1 MWETVELREVRVF
14 LALAQEL
21 HFGRAAER
29 LGVTQSRVSQSLRE
43 LEHKLGER
51 LVHRTSR
58 RVALTA
64 AGERFLAEVEPAHQ
78 RLSAVLERAS
88 RHADEIA
95 GGLRIG
101 LLTAVSAGPRLI
113 ELIKAFEARHPGC
126 NVEVKELAL
135 SDRFEP
141 LRQGDVELMV
151 ARLPLEEQDLVAG
164 PIVSHELRV
173 LAVAADHPLSDR
185 SEVTTEDI
193 ADYEV
198 VDLTGLVPPDLA
210 DVLIP
215 ATAASG
221 RPMKR
226 RRLKHHD
233 WSELTTMIARGKIVH
248 PIVASVA
255 DQFDRPGIRCVPISD
270 LPVWT
275 SALVWRRGDSG
286 RRLRAFAEVAEELLG
301 DARPP
306 RGA

>member
-1 MWETVELREVRVF
+1 MWETIELREIRVF
-14 LALAQEL
+14 LALAREL
-21 HFGRAAER
+21 HFGRTAER
-29 LGVTQSRVSQSLRE
+29 LGLTQSRVSQSLRE

-78 RLSAVLERAS
+78 RFAAVLQRAG
-88 RHADEIA
+88 RDGREIE

-101 LLTAVSAGPRLI
+101 LRTAVSAGPRLI
-113 ELIKAFEARHPGC
+113 ELIKAFEERHSGC
-126 NVEVKELAL
+126 SVEVKELAL

-141 LRQGDVELMV
+141 LRHGDVDVMV
-151 ARLPLEEQDLVAG
+151 SRLPLEEPDLVAG
-164 PIVSHELRV
+164 PALSRDARL
-173 LAVAADHPLSDR
+173 LAVAEDHPLGAR
-185 SEVTTEDI
+185 AEVTTEDI

-198 VDLTGLVPPDLA
+198 VDITGLVPPELA
-210 DVLIP
+210 NVLIP
-215 ATAASG
+215 ETAASG

-233 WSELTTMIARGKIVH
+233 WSELITMIARGKIVH

-270 LPVWT
+270 LPLWT
-275 SALVWRRGDSG
+275 SALVWRRGDSD
-286 RRLRAFAEVAEELLG
+286 RRLRAFVEVAEELLG
-301 DARPP
+301 DAPV
-306 RGA
+306 A